1 MERPLRVLVLGGDG
15 YLGWPTAMKLA
26 ADGHQIF
33 VADNCSRRNI
43 THRMGVPPLFE
54 PPPFDERVNYW
65 NDVRESRIEFQV
77 LDILDYEA
85 LISVFRQF
93 NPETVIH
100 YAEQPSAPY
109 SMIGHEEAR
118 YTLENNLLGTLNLAY
133 AVKEV
138 NPKIHILK
146 LGTMGEYGTPNIDIE
161 EGYLDILHKGRTD
174 RFLFPRQAS
183 SLYHTTKI
191 QDTDLLYLYVR
202 TWGLR
207 VTDLMQGPVYG
218 MFTEEMCGD
227 PNLQTLF
234 NYDHIFGTVLNR
246 FIVQAAIEGV
256 IAVYGA
262 GTQRRGFLNLVDT
275 LQCVSLA
282 VEHPPKLGQLK
293 IFNQFT
299 EVFSVLELARKVKE
313 AAAELECF
321 PEIEHISNPRIESE
335 DHYYNPKNSNFDA
348 LGLKPHMLNKDILKE
363 MLTFVLEYKVEIN
376 EEILMPKINWH

>member
-1 MERPLRVLVLGGDG
+1 MKILVLGADG

-26 ADGHQIF
+26 SDGHQVLAI
-33 VADNCSRRNI
+33 DNGARRKL
-43 THRMGVPPLFE
+43 TRQMGVPPLCE
-54 PPPFDERVNYW
+54 PPPFNERVGYW
-65 NDVRESRIEFQV
+65 NSIQESKIGFQV
-77 LDILDYEA
+77 CDICDYPA
-85 LISVFRQF
+85 LLSVFREF
-93 NPETVIH
+93 KPETVVH

-161 EGYLDILHKGRTD
+161 EGYLEISHRGRTD

-202 TWGLR
+202 TWGLC

-218 MFTEEMCGD
+218 MFTKEMGGN
-227 PNLQTLF
+227 PFLQTLF

-246 FIVQAAIEGV
+246 FVVQAAIEGSMV
-256 IAVYGA
+256 VYGA

-275 LQCVSLA
+275 LQCVALA
-282 VEHPPKLGQLK
+282 VDHPPRQGQLN

-299 EVFSVLELARKVKE
+299 EVFSVLELAERVKKV
-313 AAAELECF
+313 AAELNLF
-321 PEIEHISNPRIESE
+321 PEIEHIRNPRVESE
-335 DHYYNPKNSNFDA
+335 DHYYNPKNSNFDS
-348 LGLKPHMLNKDILKE
+348 LGLKPTYLNSEVLKE
-363 MLTFVLEYKVEIN
+363 MLTFILEHKAEIN
-376 EEILMPKINWH
+376 EEILMPEVSWH

>member
-1 MERPLRVLVLGGDG
+1 MRILILGADG
-15 YLGWPTAMKLA
+15 YLGWPTAMKLSC
-26 ADGHQIF
+26 DGHQ
-33 VADNCSRRNI
+33 VLAVDNCSRRNI
-43 THRMGVPPLFE
+43 TRQMGVPALCE
-54 PPPFDERVNYW
+54 PPPFDERIKYW
-65 NDVRESRIEFQV
+65 NSIRESKIEYRV
-77 LDILDYEA
+77 LDILDYPT
-85 LISVFRQF
+85 LLSVFKEF
-93 NPETVIH
+93 KPETVIH

-138 NPKIHILK
+138 NPEIHILK

-161 EGYLDILHKGRTD
+161 EGYLEVSHKGRTD
-174 RFLFPRQAS
+174 KFLFPRQAS

-218 MFTEEMCGD
+218 MFTEEMSCKTR
-227 PNLQTLF
+227 LQTLF

-246 FIVQAAIEGV
+246 FVVQAAIESP

-262 GTQRRGFLNLVDT
+262 GTQRRGFLNLIDT

-282 VEHPPKLGQLK
+282 VDYPPDPGQLN

-299 EVFSVLELARKVKE
+299 EVFSVLELAQMVKE
-313 AAAELECF
+313 AARELGCRA
-321 PEIEHISNPRIESE
+321 EIEHIPNPRVESE
-335 DHYYNPKNSNFDA
+335 DHYYNPQNSNFNA
-348 LGLKPHMLNKDILKE
+348 LGLRPHQLDNEVLKE
-363 MLTFVLEYKVEIN
+363 MLRFALENKAEVN
-376 EEILMPKINWH
+376 EEILMPNVSWH